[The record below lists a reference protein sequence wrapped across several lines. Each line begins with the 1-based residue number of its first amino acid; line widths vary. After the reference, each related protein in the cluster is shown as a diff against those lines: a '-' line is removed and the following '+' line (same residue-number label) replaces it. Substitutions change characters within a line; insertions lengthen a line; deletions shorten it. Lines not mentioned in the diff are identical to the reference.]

1 MRNKLITL
9 RFDSLEKILKE
20 SDVLFRYNESL
31 LTLYIQAVMSL
42 FGGTVLERGQTKGE
56 RLLSSLTQSASLG
69 IQAGL
74 STKNPQIGLLAG
86 MLNLG
91 ASLWSVEFFNR

>member
-1 MRNKLITL
+1 
-9 RFDSLEKILKE
+9 
-20 SDVLFRYNESL
+20 
-31 LTLYIQAVMSL
+31 
-42 FGGTVLERGQTKGE
+42 
-56 RLLSSLTQSASLG
+56 
-69 IQAGL
+69 L